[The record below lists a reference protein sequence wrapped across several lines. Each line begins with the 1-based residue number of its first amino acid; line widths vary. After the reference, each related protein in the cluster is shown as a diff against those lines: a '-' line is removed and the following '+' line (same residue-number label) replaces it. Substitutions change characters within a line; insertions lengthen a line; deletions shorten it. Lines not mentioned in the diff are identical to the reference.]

1 VGLQTL
7 CRFWRWTAALLGL
20 VCASVAHAADP
31 ALISYARHIQPLL
44 ERRCVVCHAC
54 YDAPCQLKLGS
65 IEGLARGASKDKV
78 YDGTR
83 LLEAAPSRLFVD
95 ALSTAQW
102 REKGFSSVTGE
113 AAVAVGAANGARGV
127 LQRMLELKARNPMP
141 STGSGAAAPLPKST
155 FDFGLDRKQS
165 CPAPREMDAFERE
178 HPQWGMPFGLPG
190 LSPTETRLVTDWLQQ
205 GTPAEA
211 PAPLAPALARQ
222 VAQWEAFFNGH
233 SAKERL
239 VSRYLFEHL
248 FQAHLHFD
256 AGPDQPYFR
265 LVRSLTPPG
274 QPVHPVATRRPTDDP
289 QASTFYYRLEPER
302 ETIVDKTHMPYALTP
317 QRMAHWRA
325 WFLDDPYPV
334 TRLPGYAPE
343 VANNPFVVF
352 QEIPP
357 AVRYRFLLDEA
368 AFFVMGFIKGP
379 VCRGQVALNVIEDH
393 FWVFFY
399 NDRVDAAGEG
409 MDELLRQQARNLGL
423 PAEQSS
429 RAGFGGAWL
438 SYALREHDYLQA
450 KAAYMARKVQEG
462 RRIDLGLIWDGDGHN
477 RSAALTVFRHFDN
490 ATVVQGLVGDPP
502 KTAWVLSYSL
512 LERIHYLLVAGF
524 DVYGNVGH
532 QLLSR
537 LYMDFLRMEGEVNF
551 LTLLPRAERESLH
564 NHWYRGASAQA
575 KIFLQSAQSQSLPDT
590 HIAFRT
596 QQPQREL
603 YDLLKHHLAPVL
615 ETRYDIANVP
625 DATLR
630 RDLQHLAQSKGR
642 SLDWLPELSYL
653 RVDQAG
659 QAPRYFTLLRNTGHA
674 NVSQLLSEKSALL
687 PVENTLTVVNGLIGS
702 YPNALYVVDHSQL
715 EAFTRQ
721 LGRLSTEKDYTA
733 FAGRFAVRRGDARF
747 WTFSD
752 ALQDAHLRQ
761 DPIGAGLLDY
771 NRLEN
776 R

>member
-1 VGLQTL
+1 MGAPGLLKCAQGVV
-7 CRFWRWTAALLGL
+7 ALLML
-20 VCASVAHAADP
+20 VCAALAHATGNAP
-31 ALISYARHIQPLL
+31 ISYTRHIQPLL

-65 IEGLARGASKDKV
+65 IEGLTRGASKEKV

-83 LLEAAPSRLFVD
+83 LLEAQPSRLFVD

-102 REKGFSSVTGE
+102 RDKGFTPVTGE
-113 AAVAVGAANGARGV
+113 TTGPTGSVNGTRGV
-127 LQRMLELKARNPMP
+127 LQRMLELKARNPLP
-141 STGSGAAAPLPKST
+141 ATGNAPLPKSAY
-155 FDFGLDRKQS
+155 DFGLDRKQS
-165 CPAPREMDAFERE
+165 CPTPREMDAFERE
-178 HPQWGMPFGLPG
+178 HPHWGMPFGLPG
-190 LSPTETRLVTDWLQQ
+190 LSPTETRLLTDWLRQ
-205 GTPAEA
+205 GAPAEA
-211 PAPLAPALARQ
+211 IVPLTPAIANQ
-222 VAQWEAFFNGH
+222 VAQWESFFNGP
-233 SAKERL
+233 STKERL
-239 VSRYLFEHL
+239 ASRYLFEHL
-248 FQAHLHFD
+248 FLAHLHFD
-256 AGPDQPYFR
+256 AGPSQPYFR

-274 QPVHPVATRRPTDDP
+274 QPVQPVATRRPTDDP
-289 QASTFYYRLEPER
+289 QSSTFYYRLELER
-302 ETIVDKTHMPYALTP
+302 ETIVDKTHMPFALTP
-317 QRMAHWRA
+317 NRMARWRA

-334 TRLPGYAPE
+334 THLPSYAPE
-343 VANNPFVVF
+343 VASNPFVVF

-399 NDRVDAAGEG
+399 NDRMDAAGEG
-409 MDELLRQQARNLGL
+409 MDELLRQQAHNLAL

-429 RAGFGGAWL
+429 RASVVSPWL
-438 SYALREHDYLQA
+438 SYALHERDYLQA
-450 KAAYMARKVQEG
+450 KAAFMARKVQEG
-462 RRIDLGLIWDGDGHN
+462 RRIDLGLIWDGHARN
-477 RSAALTVFRHFDN
+477 RNAALTVFRHFDN

-551 LTLLPRAERESLH
+551 LALLPRAEREALH

-575 KIFLQSAQSQSLPDT
+575 RIFLRSAQSQSLPDT
-590 HIAFRT
+590 HIPFRT
-596 QQPQREL
+596 AQPQREL
-603 YDLLKHHLAPVL
+603 YGLLRSHLAPVL
-615 ETRYDIANVP
+615 ETRHDIAHVP
-625 DATLR
+625 DTSLR
-630 RDLQHLAQSKGR
+630 RDLEQLAQSKGR

-687 PVENTLTVVNGLIGS
+687 PVENTLSVVNGLIGS
-702 YPNALYVVDHSQL
+702 YPNALYVVDRSQL
-715 EAFTRQ
+715 ETFTRQ
-721 LGRLSTEKDYTA
+721 LGRLATEKDYTA
-733 FAGRFAVRRGDARF
+733 FASRFAVRRSDARF
-747 WTFSD
+747 WAFSD

-761 DPIGAGLLDY
+761 DPVGAGLLDY
-771 NRLEN
+771 GRLEN